1 MFGFHVF
8 CSFWSIKEET
18 LKHPVSKKYI
28 KRTSYL
34 KIAIARYVQRDD
46 ATPSKYK
53 HGMVQLLNS
62 KMQQQQIEWRRV
74 KVLELSSQGYSQI
87 EIATNLQ
94 MDKSIIS
101 RDLAYLR
108 QQAQDN
114 LKMHIQDKLPE
125 EYQNCM
131 VGINQVLKICWD
143 IVNKSRNVDNN
154 SGQTVTMT
162 DNKTVLQALA
172 LINDCNKYKMDLTT
186 NGVVIT
192 DAIKFVQTN
201 KGKLTTI
208 TNKERNGNKDSKEPD
223 INDDQVKDKQEEET
237 TNQVF

>member
-1 MFGFHVF
+1 
-8 CSFWSIKEET
+8 
-18 LKHPVSKKYI
+18 
-28 KRTSYL
+28 
-34 KIAIARYVQRDD
+34 
-46 ATPSKYK
+46 
-53 HGMVQLLNS
+53 
-62 KMQQQQIEWRRV
+62 MQQQQIDWRRA

-114 LKMHIQDKLPE
+114 LKIHIQDKLPE

-131 VGINQVLKICWD
+131 TGINQVLRICWD
-143 IVNKSRNVDNN
+143 IVNKSRNADNN
-154 SGQTVTMT
+154 SKGHQTVTTMT

-172 LINDCNKYKMDLTT
+172 LANDCYKYIMDLTT

-192 DAIKFVQTN
+192 DAIKFV
-201 KGKLTTI
+201 L
-208 TNKERNGNKDSKEPD
+208 TNKEKLMSNKKEDDKESREPD
-223 INDDQVKDKQEEET
+223 YDEDKDQLEEEQGEKTGEKET

>member
-1 MFGFHVF
+1 
-8 CSFWSIKEET
+8 
-18 LKHPVSKKYI
+18 
-28 KRTSYL
+28 
-34 KIAIARYVQRDD
+34 
-46 ATPSKYK
+46 
-53 HGMVQLLNS
+53 MVQLLRS
-62 KMQQQQIEWRRV
+62 KMQQQQIEWRRA

-131 VGINQVLKICWD
+131 VGINQVLKICWE
-143 IVNKSRNVDNN
+143 IVNKSRNINNDN
-154 SGQTVTMT
+154 GQTVTMT
-162 DNKTVLQALA
+162 DNKIVLQALA

-192 DAIKFVQTN
+192 EAIKFVQTN
-201 KGKLTTI
+201 KEKLTMST
-208 TNKERNGNKDSKEPD
+208 KEEDNGKESKEPD
-223 INDDQVKDKQEEET
+223 YDEDKDQLEEKQEEETGEKET